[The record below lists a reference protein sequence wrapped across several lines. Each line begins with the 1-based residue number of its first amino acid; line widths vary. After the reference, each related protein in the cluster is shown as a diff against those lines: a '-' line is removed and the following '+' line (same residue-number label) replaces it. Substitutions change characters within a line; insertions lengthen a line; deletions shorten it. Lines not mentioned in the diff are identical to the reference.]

1 MTTYKPHK
9 DNLSRNYDLDFLDNF
24 HNWNESPIVTDTAN
38 SGADTAEATIANQE
52 HKKYYDWRDQQYI
65 ACKYNG
71 GLEQVTL

>member
-52 HKKYYDWRDQQYI
+52 HKKYYD
-65 ACKYNG
+65 
-71 GLEQVTL
+71 